1 MTRKTRVL
9 IVDDDV
15 SLCRTLSLILTRKGH
30 EVVTV
35 EDGTSAIEAARQGPF
50 DLIFIDVLMPGMGG
64 VDTLRELKAVTPQTQ
79 MAMMT
84 GYAVAGLVTEA
95 VKAGVDGVLYKP
107 FDVEIVLDMLMSE
120 DVLRLYEGYL
130 TTVWQRITPILGART
145 AQGVFS
151 GPVARYVQEKAP
163 LLAGVKVTEEGFSL
177 EGLRRP
183 AANEPASLADLRS
196 QLRGLLAEVFD
207 MLGLLA
213 GNILTDPLIGH
224 LSDRLKGESI

>member
-1 MTRKTRVL
+1 MTGKNHVL

-15 SLCRTLSLILTRKGH
+15 SLCRTLFLILTRKGH
-30 EVVTV
+30 EVVTA
-35 EDGTSAIEAARQGPF
+35 EDGACAIEAARQGPF
-50 DLIFIDVLMPGMGG
+50 DLILIDALMPGMNG
-64 VDTLRELKAVTPQTQ
+64 VDTLRELKAVAPQTR
-79 MAMMT
+79 MVMMT

-120 DVLRLYEGYL
+120 NVLRLYEGYL
-130 TTVWQRITPILGART
+130 TSVWQRITPILGART

-151 GPVARYVQEKAP
+151 GTVARYIQEKAP
-163 LLAGVKVTEEGFSL
+163 LLDGVTVSEEGFSL
-177 EGLRRP
+177 DGLQHL
-183 AANEPASLADLRS
+183 AADDDDSLADLRN